1 LAVLRKVEY
10 LLAGLG
16 VIDHGSYRNRHFH
29 GAAVATGPLAA
40 FAMATALARVLGV
53 KTQMEQGAVVLARQ
67 QHNFAAMAAVTAAG
81 AAARDKFFAP
91 ERQTTVA
98 AVSGF
103 NGNRYFVY
111 EHWES

>member
-1 LAVLRKVEY
+1 VT
-10 LLAGLG
+10 
-16 VIDHGSYRNRHFH
+16 
-29 GAAVATGPLAA
+29 AVA
-40 FAMATALARVLGV
+40 
-53 KTQMEQGAVVLARQ
+53 
-67 QHNFAAMAAVTAAG
+67 AAG

-111 EHWES
+111 EHWEI